1 MSNDKPKLTL
11 YRPVTYQIKV
21 PGALDP
27 LWVGD
32 TGSLSVVVEENVSGQ
47 PISILTGLMDQAA
60 LLGLLRRL
68 YGLGLPLISVVYVA
82 SITNDNESEA

>member
-1 MSNDKPKLTL
+1 MSNDKSKLTL
-11 YRPVTYQIKV
+11 YRPVIYQIKV

-27 LWVGD
+27 LWVDD
-32 TGSLSVVVEENVSGQ
+32 TSSLSVVVEENVSGQ

-68 YGLGLPLISVVYVA
+68 YGLGLPLISVMCVDSV
-82 SITNDNESEA
+82 TGDNEGEV